1 MTHDATSF
9 ITTVAIAFVVAFAFG
24 FAAQRL
30 RLSPIVGY
38 LLAGIFVGP
47 SMPGFTADAE
57 LAAHLAEMGVILLMF
72 GVGLHFSIKDLH
84 AIRGIAIL
92 GAIVKTILATGLGF
106 AIAHLWWGWTIAASL
121 IFGLALSVASTVV
134 LTRALEARQALDSR
148 EGRIA
153 VGWLIVEDIIMVV
166 AMVLLPAAADLL
178 RAGDM
183 PSEEVMGLGTT
194 LALTLGKVAV
204 FGAVVILVGRKVAP
218 WILTHVART
227 GSRELFTLAVLA
239 IAFGIAYGSS
249 ELFGVSFALGAFF
262 AGVVLNESDLSY
274 QAAADSLPFQDA
286 FAVLFFVSV
295 GMLFD
300 PAAVLDQPVELL
312 GAVVLVLVGKA
323 LITFFIVLAFRYP
336 VGVALTVAAG
346 LAQIGEFSFIM
357 AALGLDLGLMPLP
370 AQNLVLSTALICIS
384 LNPFIFKLIG
394 PLERG
399 LERWTWFSDAVA
411 RYAALPGDRT
421 IPEIEGHTIIAGY
434 GRVGGVIGA
443 ELRRQGRPFVVIEY
457 DRVMV
462 DRLRK
467 DGIAAVYGNA
477 AAAAVLEA
485 ANIAHARLLII
496 TAPDGFAAGH
506 ILSQARKLRPD
517 LKVIARSHSRAQL
530 AYLKRQGAD
539 LAIMGEHE
547 LAIAMTEYSLRTLD
561 VAEHII
567 RDVLTD
573 LRRDDHGD
581 PRTPS

>member
-567 RDVLTD
+567 RDVLMD
-573 LRRDDHGD
+573 LRRNDHSD
-581 PRTPS
+581 P